1 MPTNIVHDATLQ
13 FCQDGQDIS
22 GQMYAGQDADEIR
35 AWTPDGTC
43 LGAVSKSTD
52 HPNAGEWE
60 ASASDS
66 VDWVTA
72 QAAGTYQ
79 NWEAALAALLALG
92 SIFLPDRLYREGN
105 TP

>member
-13 FCQDGQDIS
+13 FCQGGQDIS

-43 LGAVSKSTD
+43 LGAVSKD
-52 HPNAGEWE
+52 RAGKW
-60 ASASDS
+60 SASSSDV
-66 VDWVTA
+66 VDWPSVA
-72 QAAGTYQ
+72 HIKYDG
-79 NWEAALAALLALG
+79 WEAALAALLSMGNLY
-92 SIFLPDRLYREGN
+92 LPDSLYREGN